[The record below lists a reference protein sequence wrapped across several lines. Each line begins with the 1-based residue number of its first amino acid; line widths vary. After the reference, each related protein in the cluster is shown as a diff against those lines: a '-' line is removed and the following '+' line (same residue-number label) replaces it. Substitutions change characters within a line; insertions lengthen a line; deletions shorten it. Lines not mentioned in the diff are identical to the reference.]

1 MKMNNRFIYGILSI
15 VLAAVIAFIAI
26 PAVTSRT
33 SSTCE
38 IVRMK
43 TAVTRGTLITTE
55 DLELVEVGGFNL
67 PDSVA
72 RKIEDVAG
80 TYAAADLYPGDYL
93 LPEKVSSVPLSSD
106 LSLNEIPDGMVAIS
120 VTTQTLATGLSDK
133 LQGGDIIRLYH
144 YDDNNVLEP
153 VSDIPELRFVKV
165 LSVSDSKGLDVD
177 YTTPPEE
184 DEERQQTATITVLA
198 TPEQAMLLTRYEN
211 EGILHVALISRGN
224 EKLPS
229 FPASDS
235 REYETMLLHIALRI
249 TEKLKSAYPQAVW
262 QWKDTPSLQDIL
274 KGGTIRILVE
284 NMDTYTHADISFD
297 RFGRIHVE
305 PMVIGSFADTE
316 NGTNARPQPGGADEE
331 TNPEPSVVDV
341 RVWYELIGQKV
352 LEELI
357 TDLNANGHSMLTIR
371 ENGDIVVSCQK
382 RKILKATLDSFPE
395 KTYWKELVSILEENE
410 LKGKISDDS
419 LQVSW
424 I

>member
-1 MKMNNRFIYGILSI
+1 MLSYRWRHKRNCIGEIHTPAVIPLFLIYRERTEKNQMRKTIFTKSMKILIVSLLLLAVFFRKERSQKLMALAFILWAVVTVGILLFRQSGK
-15 VLAAVIAFIAI
+15 LFKKCRALCSAL
-26 PAVTSRT
+26 
-33 SSTCE
+33 
-38 IVRMK
+38 K
-43 TAVTRGTLITTE
+43 Q
-55 DLELVEVGGFNL
+55 
-67 PDSVA
+67 
-72 RKIEDVAG
+72 KIEQMMES
-80 TYAAADLYPGDYL
+80 
-93 LPEKVSSVPLSSD
+93 PE
-106 LSLNEIPDGMVAIS
+106 EIPS
-120 VTTQTLATGLSDK
+120 SF
-133 LQGGDIIRLYH
+133 
-144 YDDNNVLEP
+144 P
-153 VSDIPELRFVKV
+153 VQEH
-165 LSVSDSKGLDVD
+165 
-177 YTTPPEE
+177 PEE
-184 DEERQQTATITVLA
+184 TVPPA
-198 TPEQAMLLTRYEN
+198 
-211 EGILHVALISRGN
+211 
-224 EKLPS
+224 KPS

-274 KGGTIRILVE
+274 KGGTIRIMVE

-316 NGTNARPQPGGADEE
+316 NGAVPHPGGTDEDP
-331 TNPEPSVVDV
+331 TPEPSVVDV

-357 TDLNANGHSMLTIR
+357 TDLNANGHSMLTIK

-382 RKILKATLDSFPE
+382 KKILKATLDSFPG
-395 KTYWKELVSILEENE
+395 KAYWKELVSILEENE